1 MNIEIIGIIATLMV
15 LVSFTMTGE
24 VEIRSINIIGAV
36 LFVIYGI
43 FLQAFSIW
51 FMNGLLI
58 IIQVYKITQLRK
70 DEI

>member
-24 VEIRSINIIGAV
+24 VGIRSINIIGAV